1 MTNLCHVVLAKCKP
15 CEQLLSFQRPILA
28 KCKCRSRNENENENE
43 NEKGLLSEWEGFVIS
58 SIPSSFF
65 QLVNVHVLY
74 LLCGCGRY
82 AKLLCVVAVT
92 FRRNSV
98 LMQAC
103 EHFKDPLAKCK
114 CRSRNENE
122 KGLCYL
128 FYSCLLIPVSPL
140 LHIFLFVGS
149 ARIDAIAMHNW
160 PSQQSWLQSF

>member
-1 MTNLCHVVLAKCKP
+1 MSH
-15 CEQLLSFQRPILA
+15 LLSA
-28 KCKCRSRNENENENE
+28 KHMNNVCHFKDPYLPSASADLVMRLRMRRLCSQ
-43 NEKGLLSEWEGFVIS
+43 NEKCLLSLPFL
-58 SIPSSFF
+58 PPF
-65 QLVNVHVLY
+65 QLVNVHVSY
-74 LLCGCGRY
+74 LLSGRGCY

-92 FRRNSV
+92 FRRNSI

-149 ARIDAIAMHNW
+149 ARIDAIAMHN
-160 PSQQSWLQSF
+160 